1 MLSQVKS
8 FIPTEPNWQRSYRDI
23 FPIFQRNRAAI
34 YLDSAATAQKPHSV
48 LETEREYLE
57 TSCANS
63 GRGSY
68 NWAFQTSQLVAR
80 TRTTVANFI
89 DSRGADEVAF
99 TSGATMSLNLV
110 ALGWG
115 EGNLKDGDE
124 ILYCPS
130 DHKSLNAPW
139 FQLQKRLARRN
150 VKIELK
156 PYPLLPS
163 GAVDVDSLLASVSPR
178 TRLLNLTHIHNVAG
192 IINDVSRI
200 RSALPNNVL
209 INLDCAQSISHL
221 PVSVKNLNVDFM
233 SFSGHKAY
241 SSPGIGVL
249 WVRKE
254 LHSLLSPVFV
264 GGGQPPSFEESP
276 LSLADLFESGTLNIL
291 GIVSLGAAID
301 FMDNIGRETIHRHTA
316 DLTRYLHLSLLGL
329 SEPRVE
335 LVYPGDTLPKDR
347 CGLVSFN
354 LDGYS
359 SVDVG
364 DYLSSCNIFVR
375 QGTHCAGM
383 NTTTLPTDADSIRV
397 SFGIYNKA
405 EDVDRLVQVLRS
417 ISTL

>member
-1 MLSQVKS
+1 MISQLQS
-8 FIPTEPNWQRSYRDI
+8 LIATEPNWQRTYREF
-23 FPIFQRNRAAI
+23 FPIFQKNRSVI
-34 YLDSAATAQKPHSV
+34 YLDSAATAQKPHAV
-48 LETEREYLE
+48 LEAERDYLE
-57 TSCANS
+57 TTCANS
-63 GRGSY
+63 GRSSY
-68 NWAFQTSQLVAR
+68 QWAYHTSKLVAS
-80 TRTTVANFI
+80 TRSRVANFI
-89 DSRGADEVAF
+89 GASEDEIAF

-110 ALGWG
+110 SLAWG
-115 EGNLKDGDE
+115 ENNLEDGDE

-150 VKIELK
+150 VRIELK

-163 GAVDVDSLLASVSPR
+163 GAVDVDALIASVSTR

-192 IINDVSRI
+192 IINDVGRI
-200 RSALPNNVL
+200 RSALPDNVL
-209 INLDCAQSISHL
+209 INLDCAQSISHI
-221 PVSVKNLNVDFM
+221 PVSVKNLNADFM

-241 SSPGIGVL
+241 SSTGIGVL
-249 WVRKE
+249 WVRE
-254 LHSLLSPVFV
+254 DLHSRLSPVFV
-264 GGGQPPSFEESP
+264 GGGQPASFEENP
-276 LSLADLFESGTLNIL
+276 ISLADLFESGTVNIL

-301 FMDNIGRETIHRHTA
+301 FIEKIGRDTIHRHTA
-316 DLTRYLHLSLLGL
+316 DLTRYLHLSLMGL

-359 SVDVG
+359 PIDVG

-383 NTTTLPTDADSIRV
+383 NTSNLPTDSDSIRV

-405 EDVDRLVQVLRS
+405 EDVDRLIQVLRS
-417 ISTL
+417 IPNW